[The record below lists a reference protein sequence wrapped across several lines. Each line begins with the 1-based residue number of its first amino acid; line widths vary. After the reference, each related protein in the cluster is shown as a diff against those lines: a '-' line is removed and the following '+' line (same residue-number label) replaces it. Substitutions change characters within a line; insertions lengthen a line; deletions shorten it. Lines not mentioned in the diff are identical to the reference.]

1 MINIFIILIIS
12 IMLLA
17 VAYLFMHFKNFSW
30 IRCFTHPKWLPNLLS
45 IALILICLILT
56 YSVSAVTII
65 VIIYLIYAFV
75 ICDILHLI
83 LRKVLKSDTLKK
95 KWSLIYRSGILAFLI
110 TICFLILSYYNAI
123 HVEITEYSLQTE
135 KTLVSDKL
143 TIAMISDL
151 HLGTTMDAKEL
162 EEYCTQI
169 NEKNPDVIFLL
180 GDIFDESTD
189 KEGMEL
195 ACQAFGTL
203 SSTYGTFYVFG
214 NHDVNNYRPLVSMQ
228 KSDITDNLIK
238 NNIIILDDESTLI
251 DNSFY
256 LIGRSD
262 KSFFKNS
269 KRKTISQ
276 LIEPLD
282 TNKYMIL
289 LDHQPLELETAA
301 SLGIDLQL
309 SGHTHSGQIWP
320 IGLIAKTFHINELN
334 YGNKKIEK
342 YNAIVT
348 SGIGCWGFPLRL
360 GSNSEIVIIQVTNT
374 EQNLQR

>member
-17 VAYLFMHFKNFSW
+17 VAYLFIHFKNFSW

-45 IALILICLILT
+45 IALIIICMILT

-65 VIIYLIYAFV
+65 VIIYLIYGFV

-83 LRKVLKSDTLKK
+83 LRKVLKSDALKK
-95 KWSLIYRSGILAFLI
+95 KWSQLYRSGILAFLI
-110 TICFLILSYYNAI
+110 TICLLFLSYYKAI
-123 HVEITEYSLQTE
+123 HVQFKEYSLQTE
-135 KTLVSDKL
+135 KILEGDKL

-151 HLGTTMDAKEL
+151 HLGTTMDAKKL

-169 NEKNPDVIFLL
+169 NEKNPDIILLL

-189 KEGMEL
+189 KESMEL

-203 SSTYGTFYVFG
+203 SSTYGTYYVFG
-214 NHDVNNYRPLVSMQ
+214 NHDVNSYRPLVSLE

-238 NNIIILDDESTLI
+238 NNIIILDDEVRMI
-251 DNSFY
+251 NNNFY

-289 LDHQPLELETAA
+289 LDHQPVELKTAA

-320 IGLIAKTFHINELN
+320 IGLIAKIFNINELN
-334 YGNKKIEK
+334 YGNKKAEN

-348 SGIGCWGFPLRL
+348 SGIGCWGYPLRL
-360 GSNSEIVIIQVTNT
+360 GSNSEIVIIQITNSK
-374 EQNLQR
+374 